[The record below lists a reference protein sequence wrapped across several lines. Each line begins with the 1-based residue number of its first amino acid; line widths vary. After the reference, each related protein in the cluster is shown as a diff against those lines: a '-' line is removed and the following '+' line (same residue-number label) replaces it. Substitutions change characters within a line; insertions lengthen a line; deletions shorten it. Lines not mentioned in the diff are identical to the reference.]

1 MIKCLLVAGIAL
13 ATAVFAFDGTV
24 CLVPVDKTGAA
35 PTSAAY
41 VPTPSY
47 GRDVIYD
54 DQTYDYGYCATGL
67 SIYGAA
73 NYELADDFIPE
84 DPGDVTVQEVVIWI
98 SAQGVDLRCDFFE
111 GSSSGPGDA
120 PPADFFNEEV
130 PSGDITWEAT
140 GDYLYGYPIIKCTVP
155 ISDCGLIGGDY
166 YWLGFQTTS
175 GPNTF
180 WWVFDY
186 GTYGGPYWQENYF
199 YYISYWTPGQYVFGS
214 KYDNFYELWGS
225 TGPPD
230 EEDPTVTDMY
240 PLDDDFPS
248 GVPPA
253 DNTAGCHWRD
263 GDPDTNKGIDVE
275 NSVFTVYDPD
285 DEVVAGMLDIDDSD
299 LWDVIVDFEADDPW
313 EEGAIYMVETE
324 TYDLAGNSAN
334 ETWYFTTG
342 YTNVA
347 PASLGVIKAGFAE

>member
-1 MIKCLLVAGIAL
+1 
-13 ATAVFAFDGTV
+13 
-24 CLVPVDKTGAA
+24 
-35 PTSAAY
+35 
-41 VPTPSY
+41 
-47 GRDVIYD
+47 
-54 DQTYDYGYCATGL
+54 
-67 SIYGAA
+67 
-73 NYELADDFIPE
+73 
-84 DPGDVTVQEVVIWI
+84 
-98 SAQGVDLRCDFFE
+98 VDLRCDWFE

-120 PPADFFNEEV
+120 PPADFFSEEV
-130 PSGDITWEAT
+130 PSGDVTWEAT

-155 ISDCGLIGGDY
+155 ISDCELTGGDY
-166 YWLGFQTTS
+166 YWLGFQNTT

-180 WWVFDY
+180 WWSFDY
-186 GTYGGPYWQENYF
+186 GTYGGPYWQQTYF
-199 YYISYWTPGQYVFGS
+199 YYISYWTQGSTVFGS
-214 KYDNFYELWGS
+214 QYDSFYELWGT

-240 PLDDDFPS
+240 PQDDDFPS

-275 NSVFTVYDPD
+275 NSEFTVYDPD

-313 EEGAIYMVETE
+313 EEGVTYTVETE
-324 TYDLAGNSAN
+324 TYDLAGNGPVTEEWS
-334 ETWYFTTG
+334 FTTG
-342 YTNVA
+342 YVNVA